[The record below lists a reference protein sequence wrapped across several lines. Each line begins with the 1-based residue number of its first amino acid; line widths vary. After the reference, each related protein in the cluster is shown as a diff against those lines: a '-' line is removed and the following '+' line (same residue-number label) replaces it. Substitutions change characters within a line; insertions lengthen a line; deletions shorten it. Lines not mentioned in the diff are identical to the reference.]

1 MGNQY
6 LSEKN
11 SAREVGTWA
20 KVNYFKQTKAQK
32 D

>member
-6 LSEKN
+6 SFEKN
-11 SAREVGTWA
+11 SAREVGTWV
-20 KVNYFKQTKAQK
+20 KVNYFNQTKAHR